1 MTYSTIVGLMLTV
14 IGLFLFILQEPDYT
28 YKEFYIATL
37 LAGGIGLFLGGIM
50 GYAQKKRKKVV
61 DPKFTSRESD
71 RMLKEEDSGLKL

>member
-37 LAGGIGLFLGGIM
+37 LAGGIGLFWGGIM

-61 DPKFTSRESD
+61 DLKFTSRESD